1 MTEIELAGALYEQMY
16 KTLPKTD
23 GKLMELESFIVR
35 YYSHEGTLLL
45 RSIAAKY
52 SDGPIVVSQQP
63 RHGMKPFVHPK
74 SNAVQVAVPK
84 GEGTPVSFREFTPP
98 APKLGEG
105 NPPSNTK
112 GAKQD
117 VAVDGGES
125 IATEIDP
132 TDLVTMRAKAL
143 GLKYGIE
150 PIKAHLQKSGVA
162 FPENGS
168 LTQLAQIAIQTEK

>member
-35 YYSHEGTLLL
+35 YYSHEGTILL
-45 RSIAAKY
+45 RTIAAKF
-52 SDGPIVVSQQP
+52 SDGPIVLTQQP

-74 SNAVQVAVPK
+74 SNAVQVPVP
-84 GEGTPVSFREFTPP
+84 TNVSAREVQ
-98 APKLGEG
+98 APNETQLGEG

-112 GAKQD
+112 EAKQD

-125 IATEIDP
+125 MATEIDP
-132 TDLVTMRAKAL
+132 TDLATMRAKAL

-168 LTQLAQIAIQTEK
+168 LTQLAQIAIQTENRG

>member
-52 SDGPIVVSQQP
+52 SDGPIVVPQQP

-74 SNAVQVAVPK
+74 SNAVQVPVP
-84 GEGTPVSFREFTPP
+84 TNVSAREVQ
-98 APKLGEG
+98 APTETQLGEG
-105 NPPSNTK
+105 NPPLNTK
-112 GAKQD
+112 EVRPG
-117 VAVDGGES
+117 VAVDGGER

-132 TDLVTMRAKAL
+132 MDLVAMRAKAL
-143 GLKYGIE
+143 GVKYGIE
-150 PIKAHLQKSGVA
+150 DIKAHLQKKGVS
-162 FPENGS
+162 FPENAS
-168 LTQLAQIAIQTEK
+168 LTQLAQIAIHSA